1 MRMMLMTILAFGVGL
16 GAVAGAQSFGLWSM
30 TQYLRAPAASRAF
43 PEMKPAYSFDQ
54 TKLGTPILPKMP
66 PIDTSIGQ
74 RAAAGAL
81 NRQIDLNIRAGNSVP
96 RPQTYPG
103 MRRF

>member
-16 GAVAGAQSFGLWSM
+16 GAMAGAQSFGHLSI
-30 TQYLRAPAASRAF
+30 TQYLRTPAASRAF
-43 PEMKPAYSFDQ
+43 PDKNPAYSFDQ
-54 TKLGTPILPKMP
+54 SKLGTPILPKMP

-81 NRQIDLNIRAGNSVP
+81 NRQIDLTIRAGNSVP
-96 RPQTYPG
+96 GPKTYPG